1 MPNPLFLASGSPRRA
16 ELLSQLGLSFKTV
29 NAPVEE
35 VALPNEDA
43 ESFVKRMA
51 IEKALDGFNKLAGAR
66 IWVIGGDTLVKVGH
80 LVLGKPKNQADAM
93 RMWRKISG
101 REHEVLSAV
110 AVVHDGEILCALNR
124 TWVHVRDI
132 DEQEMRDYWQ
142 TGEPQDKAGA
152 YAIQGLGAQFITRI
166 DGSYSAVMGLPLF
179 ELSQLL
185 KQAHYYETFE

>member
-1 MPNPLFLASGSPRRA
+1 MSKPLYLASTSPRRA
-16 ELLSQLGLSFKTV
+16 ELLAQLGLSFETV

-51 IEKALDGFNKLAGAR
+51 IEKALDGFNKLAGAH
-66 IWVIGGDTLVKVGH
+66 IWVIGGDTLVKVDN

-93 RMWRKISG
+93 RMWRRISG
-101 REHEVLSAV
+101 RSHEVLSAV
-110 AVVHDGEILCALNR
+110 AVVNDGEIFCQLNR
-124 TWVHVRDI
+124 TWVYVREI
-132 DEQEMRDYWQ
+132 SEQEMRDYWQ
-142 TGEPQDKAGA
+142 TGEPVDKAGA
-152 YAIQGLGAQFITRI
+152 YAIQGLGAQFIERI

-185 KQAHYYETFE
+185 TQTHYYETSR

>member
-1 MPNPLFLASGSPRRA
+1 MANPLFLASGSPRRA
-16 ELLSQLGLSFKTV
+16 ELLSQLGLSFEMV

-35 VALPNEDA
+35 VALPNEEA

-51 IEKALDGFNKLAGAR
+51 IEKALDGFNKLAGAH
-66 IWVIGGDTLVKVGH
+66 IWVIGGDTLVKVDN

-93 RMWRKISG
+93 RMWHKLSG

-110 AVVHDGEILCALNR
+110 AVVHDGEIFCALNR
-124 TWVHVRDI
+124 TWVQFKAL

-142 TGEPQDKAGA
+142 AGEPHDKAGA
-152 YAIQGLGAQFITRI
+152 YAIQGLGAQFIARI

-185 KQAHYYETFE
+185 KQAHYYEKFE